1 MLAVMPS
8 SQQWNAIDVVVKGV
22 ETGNSQW
29 IALDDALTAPHFRNL
44 KRFSL
49 VNRRNYMDP
58 FRDEIKALMPLA
70 TARGILSSL
79 L

>member
-29 IALDDALTAPHFRNL
+29 IALDDALAAPHFRNL
-44 KRFSL
+44 QRFSL